1 MNQSIHEGADAYEI
15 KKVLNDCSQQSL
27 RTPVAEAYKNAP
39 QTPVFYHASYSPSIY
54 TKHPHMA
61 KERE

>member
-1 MNQSIHEGADAYEI
+1 MRL